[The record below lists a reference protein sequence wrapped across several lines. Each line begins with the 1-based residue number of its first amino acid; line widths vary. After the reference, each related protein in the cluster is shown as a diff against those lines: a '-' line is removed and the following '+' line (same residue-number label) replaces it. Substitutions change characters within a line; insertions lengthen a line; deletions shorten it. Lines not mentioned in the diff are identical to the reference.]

1 MPTRCGVIAIAGRP
15 NAGKSSLLNAILG
28 TRLAMVSPKAQAT
41 RLPTTGIHTTDDTQ
55 FIFEDLPGLLDPAYA
70 LQRSMRALALEGLA
84 RADVILHLHP
94 ANEAP
99 APDLDELI
107 PDLHQRASA
116 VNRHPSRL
124 LVYTKSDMVG
134 EEARAALA
142 ATGAAV
148 VSERDP
154 ASIALLLERIAP
166 MLPIGPFRHDP
177 DEIGTQPLRFFVGE
191 YLREA
196 AFELLED
203 EVPYSVT
210 AEVDE
215 FREDREPVYIR
226 ATLFIERDSQKGIVI
241 GKGGAVL
248 KQIGSHARARLEALL
263 GQPVYLETWV
273 KVLPKWRRS
282 RGALARFG
290 FPLPDGEES

>member
-1 MPTRCGVIAIAGRP
+1 MHQTRCGIIAIAGRP

-70 LQRSMRALALEGLA
+70 LQRSMRTLALEGLA

-99 APDLDELI
+99 APNLDDLI
-107 PDLHQRASA
+107 PDLHQHASP
-116 VNRHPSRL
+116 VTRRPSRL
-124 LVYTKSDMVG
+124 LVYTKSDLVG

-154 ASIALLLERIAP
+154 ASIALLLERMAP
-166 MLPIGPFRHDP
+166 MLPVGPFRHDP
-177 DEIGTQPLRFFVGE
+177 DEIGTP
-191 YLREA
+191 
-196 AFELLED
+196 
-203 EVPYSVT
+203 P
-210 AEVDE
+210 
-215 FREDREPVYIR
+215 R
-226 ATLFIERDSQKGIVI
+226 A
-241 GKGGAVL
+241 
-248 KQIGSHARARLEALL
+248 
-263 GQPVYLETWV
+263 P
-273 KVLPKWRRS
+273 
-282 RGALARFG
+282 
-290 FPLPDGEES
+290 

>member
-1 MPTRCGVIAIAGRP
+1 MQTRCGIIAIAGRP

-84 RADVILHLHP
+84 RADVVLHLHP

-99 APDLDELI
+99 APDLDQLI
-107 PDLHQRASA
+107 PDLLLQASPARHQT
-116 VNRHPSRL
+116 RL
-124 LVYTKSDMVG
+124 LVYTKSDLVG

-142 ATGAAV
+142 ATGAVV